1 MDLKGHIGAREPSP
15 SRFQNMQVVS
25 WADWVVSDVFRTQ
38 MC

>member
-1 MDLKGHIGAREPSP
+1 MDLNGHIGAGDLSP

-25 WADWVVSDVFRTQ
+25 WADWVIGDIFRTQ